1 MNELLYLAVPAFI
14 GLQLTELWVLA
25 RLPHRA
31 HMRGYEARDTA
42 ASLTMGVGSVLIG
55 LLLKGVTLGGLA
67 WVSRGRR
74 RLLEWSSGGRSPFW
88 AFLRS

>member
-1 MNELLYLAVPAFI
+1 MTELVYPAIPAFI
-14 GLQLTELWVLA
+14 GLQLAEFWVKA

-55 LLLKGVTLGGLA
+55 FLVKGMTLGGLA
-67 WVSRGRR
+67 WVYRFRV
-74 RLLEWSSGGRSPFW
+74 F
-88 AFLRS
+88 